1 MKRKSID
8 MNDKFKNTDEI
19 FLCAICN
26 VESGTCNEDCKFC
39 TQSVRYKADIQ
50 RYKLKE
56 IEQIVKEAK
65 IARANGAVGF
75 CLVTAGLGLTDKKTK
90 FIAKTA
96 RAIKKENLGL
106 RLIACNGTASVEQ
119 LKELKAAGVDNY
131 NHNLETSRD
140 FYPTICT
147 THPWDDR
154 YQTCLNVK
162 EAGLQL
168 VCGGIFGMGETQ
180 EDRISMIKAI
190 ASLDPMNVPLNF
202 FHPNEALPIVENT
215 ITREEA
221 FDLIELSREMIP
233 NAHKIMVAGGR
244 ELMFGD
250 EQYEIFN
257 RGANAF
263 VIGDYLTTTGKTP
276 KDDVEALEALG
287 FKIAKHVVKMENEK

>member
-1 MKRKSID
+1 MKD
-8 MNDKFKNTDEI
+8 NEEI

-26 VESGTCNEDCKFC
+26 IESGTCNEDCKFC
-39 TQSVRYKADIQ
+39 TQSVRYKADIK
-50 RYKLKE
+50 RYRPKA
-56 IEQIVKEAK
+56 IETIVEEATR
-65 IARANGAVGF
+65 ARANGAVGF
-75 CLVTAGLGLTDKKTK
+75 CLVTAGLGLDDKKTK
-90 FIAKTA
+90 YISEAA
-96 RAIKKENLGL
+96 RAVKAANLGL

-140 FYPTICT
+140 FYPSICT

-180 EDRISMIKAI
+180 EDRISMIKSI
-190 ASLDPMNVPLNF
+190 ASLNPMNVPLNF

-221 FDLIELSREMIP
+221 FDLITLAREMIP

-244 ELMFGD
+244 ELMFGE

-263 VIGDYLTTTGKTP
+263 VIGDYLTTAGKTP
-276 KDDVEALEALG
+276 KDDVKALEALG
-287 FKIAKHVVKMENEK
+287 FKIAKNFHRIEEEK

>member
-1 MKRKSID
+1 MY
-8 MNDKFKNTDEI
+8 MNDNDEI

-39 TQSVRYKADIQ
+39 TQSVRYKADIL
-50 RYKLKE
+50 RYKPKS
-56 IEQIVKEAK
+56 IEKIVEEATK
-65 IARANGAVGF
+65 ARANGAVGF
-75 CLVTAGLGLTDKKTK
+75 CLVTAGLGLDDKKTK
-90 FIAKTA
+90 YIAQAA
-96 RAIKKENLGL
+96 RAIKDARLGL

-119 LKELKAAGVDNY
+119 LKELKAAGIDNY
-131 NHNLETSRD
+131 NHNLETSRE

-162 EAGLQL
+162 EAGLKL

-221 FDLIELSREMIP
+221 FDLITLAREMIP

-250 EQYEIFN
+250 EQYEIFK

-263 VIGDYLTTTGKTP
+263 VIGDYLTTAGKSP
-276 KDDVEALEALG
+276 KDDVDALEALG
-287 FKIAKHVVKMENEK
+287 YKIAKNFHVMSDEK

>member
-1 MKRKSID
+1 

-56 IEQIVKEAK
+56 IEQIVKEAR
-65 IARANGAVGF
+65 IARENGAVGF

-90 FIAKTA
+90 FIAETA

-106 RLIACNGTASVEQ
+106 RLIACNGTATVEQ

-131 NHNLETSRD
+131 NHNLETSKE

-147 THPWDDR
+147 THDWEER

-202 FHPNEALPIVENT
+202 FHPNEALPLVENT

-263 VIGDYLTTTGKTP
+263 VIGDYLTTSGKTP
-276 KDDVEALEALG
+276 KDDVEALEKLG
-287 FKIAKHVVKMENEK
+287 FKIAKHVVKMADEK

>member
-1 MKRKSID
+1 MRKKNIN

-50 RYKLKE
+50 RYTLKT
-56 IEQIVKEAK
+56 IEQILKEAK
-65 IARANGAVGF
+65 AARENGAVGF
-75 CLVTAGLGLTDKKTK
+75 CLVTAGLGLNDKKTK
-90 FIAKTA
+90 FIAKAA
-96 RAIKKENLGL
+96 RAIKEADLGL

-131 NHNLETSRD
+131 NHNLETSRE

-180 EDRISMIKAI
+180 EDRISMIKSI
-190 ASLDPMNVPLNF
+190 ASLNPMNVPLNF

-221 FDLIELSREMIP
+221 FDLVELSRKMIP

-244 ELMFGD
+244 ELMFGE

-263 VIGDYLTTTGKTP
+263 VIGDYLTTAGKTP
-276 KDDVEALEALG
+276 KDDVDALEALG
-287 FKIAKHVVKMENEK
+287 FKIAKNFHRIEEEK

>member
-1 MKRKSID
+1 
-8 MNDKFKNTDEI
+8 MNDNDEI

-50 RYKLKE
+50 RYKPKS
-56 IEQIVKEAK
+56 IERIVEEAAK
-65 IARANGAVGF
+65 ARANGAVGF
-75 CLVTAGLGLTDKKTK
+75 CLVTAGLGLDDKKTK
-90 FIAKTA
+90 YIAQAA
-96 RAIKKENLGL
+96 RAIKDARLGL

-119 LKELKAAGVDNY
+119 LKELKAAGIDNY
-131 NHNLETSRD
+131 NHNLETSRE

-162 EAGLQL
+162 EAGLKL

-215 ITREEA
+215 ITRKEA
-221 FDLIELSREMIP
+221 FDLITLAREMIP

-250 EQYEIFN
+250 EQYEIFK

-263 VIGDYLTTTGKTP
+263 VIGDYLTTAGKSP
-276 KDDVEALEALG
+276 KDDVDALEALG
-287 FKIAKHVVKMENEK
+287 YKIAKNFHVMSDEK